1 MASTLAESPINT
13 VNPRITPDL
22 EFDPAAFFDYETE
35 TVLAAEGDGGAFAI
49 ETDIDVVAT
58 FATGVVADGFSS
70 DWYGRVH
77 IRPATIALGNLLSE
91 QTREVE
97 VWNEIGRAHV

>member
-35 TVLAAEGDGGAFAI
+35 TVLAAEEIGEHTSELQSRI
-49 ETDIDVVAT
+49 
-58 FATGVVADGFSS
+58 
-70 DWYGRVH
+70 
-77 IRPATIALGNLLSE
+77 TIAYSVFCLKKKKKKIKKYKYKKSDKE
-91 QTREVE
+91 
-97 VWNEIGRAHV
+97 